1 MKFSPTS
8 FFHFGIRQKLLLV
21 LLLVLLT
28 TLSISSWFTLNE
40 EKQRIIKQIDNR
52 GSDISRFVS
61 KSLTYSVVGYD
72 YHTIDLLLKEI
83 TLSAEVDY
91 AKVLNNKGKIISQAG
106 TFISDSSRMLIFT
119 ENINLDG
126 EKLGALTLGLN
137 TNLAHEYISNQGF
150 KFLQRELFIT
160 IIILLLEFFA
170 LSYLIIR
177 PVTIISNSLM
187 VSDEINK
194 IALIPLESNDE
205 FGQLAKQFNTLNAQL
220 NSANQELLHRV
231 DFADQQLR
239 QNINELK
246 AQKTELTR
254 INQEFFKLSITDS
267 LTELYNR
274 RYFEEQLEAD
284 INLTQRHGDTMSLVI
299 LDIDHFKNIND
310 TYGHV
315 HGDKVLQNIAHKLKR
330 LIRKT
335 DIACRIGGEE
345 FALIFKRTNKDTA
358 IELADNLRKTIQELV
373 THINDYNVR
382 VTISAGIAT
391 LTKNNFPTHAT
402 HLYRFADLALYKSKE
417 NGRNTVSHYDEVIE
431 QLQASKS
438 K

>member
-1 MKFSPTS
+1 M
-8 FFHFGIRQKLLLV
+8 LLF
-21 LLLVLLT
+21 VLLT

-106 TFISDSSRMLIFT
+106 TFINDSSRMLIFNET
-119 ENINLDG
+119 INLDG
-126 EKLGALTLGLN
+126 EKLGELALGLN
-137 TNLAHEYISNQGF
+137 TNLANEYISNQGS

-160 IIILLLEFFA
+160 LIILLLEFIV

-177 PVTIISNSLM
+177 PVSIISGSLI
-187 VSDEINK
+187 VSNDINK
-194 IALIPLESNDE
+194 VTLIPLESNDE
-205 FGQLAKQFNTLNAQL
+205 FGQLAKQFNTLNAEL
-220 NSANQELLHRV
+220 NSANQQLRHRV
-231 DFADQQLR
+231 DFADTQL
-239 QNINELK
+239 QNNVNELK
-246 AQKTELTR
+246 AQKIELTR

-267 LTELYNR
+267 LTELHNR
-274 RYFEEQLEAD
+274 RYFEEQLDAD
-284 INLTQRHGDTMSLVI
+284 INLSQRHGDTMSLLI
-299 LDIDHFKNIND
+299 IDIDHFKNIND

-315 HGDKVLQNIAHKLKR
+315 HGDQVLKNVANKLKQ
-330 LIRKT
+330 LVRKT

-345 FALIFKRTNKDTA
+345 FAIIFKRTNKDTA
-358 IELADNLRKTIQELV
+358 VELANNLRKNVQELV
-373 THINDYNVR
+373 THINEFNVR

-391 LTKNNFPTHAT
+391 LTKDNFPTHAT

-431 QLQASKS
+431 QLQVSQS
-438 K
+438 